1 MDRAQRRHH
10 GRFDRQRMR
19 FDMIGTAERLDA
31 FVLAAKIYR
40 ALHAE
45 LAQHGRVGRREVAEM
60 VRAEQLAPSPKA
72 AVLADIAAEIAKI
85 AGAGEIE
92 MAGRGF

>member
-1 MDRAQRRHH
+1 
-10 GRFDRQRMR
+10 MR
-19 FDMIGTAERLDA
+19 FDVIDAAERLDA
-31 FVLAAKIYR
+31 LVLAAKIER

-45 LAQHGRVGRREVAEM
+45 LAQHGHVGRRQVAKM
-60 VRAEQLAPSPKA
+60 VGTEQLAPSHNA

-92 MAGRGF
+92 IAGRGF